1 MKLKSICSL
10 VAIMLAVIPPC
21 ASAQDEQE
29 LKKTV
34 VLDNIRTT
42 ATRQRPQSA
51 NTTDHRLTPE
61 SALQQVAFAM
71 QWMIGANRKSNV
83 DGILTRGVNP
93 KTSPQSFYNLK
104 NLHRKRFLG
113 YERQGT
119 AGGMNIGWTDDAS
132 SNTAERFSAWGIFPK
147 DGDPRRPGSGN
158 PAANSNGLRK
168 SPVVY
173 GEIVAIGWWP
183 PQSGTIAYR
192 YSEFSQADGAHVP
205 RFLTYKRR
213 NVGPNM
219 EWSSYGASY
228 EWVILGG
235 EPGTPVRRGED
246 KVILFNLRV
255 KKPLLFIGRQS
266 GANVGFFGEPGI
278 VGKVV
283 PRDYK
288 DIEPPVWSRLM
299 LKPAQDAIR

>member
-10 VAIMLAVIPPC
+10 VAIVLLAAAVD
-21 ASAQDEQE
+21 ASAQDQQE
-29 LKKTV
+29 LKKTI
-34 VLDNIRTT
+34 VLDSVRTT
-42 ATRQRPQSA
+42 ATRQQPQSTS
-51 NTTDHRLTPE
+51 TTDHRLTPE
-61 SALQQVAFAM
+61 AALQQVKFAQ
-71 QWMIGANRKSNV
+71 QWMIGANRKSNI

-93 KTSPQSFYNLK
+93 RTAPQSFYNLK

-113 YERQGT
+113 YERQG
-119 AGGMNIGWTDDAS
+119 AARGMNIGWTDDAS
-132 SNTAERFSAWGIFPK
+132 SATATRFSAWGIFPK
-147 DGDPRRPGSGN
+147 QGDPRRANSGN
-158 PAANSNGLRK
+158 LAAQSNGLRK

-183 PQSGTIAYR
+183 PLSGTIAYR
-192 YSEFSQADGAHVP
+192 YSEFSQADGEHVP

-235 EPGTPVRRGED
+235 EPGAPVRRGED

-255 KKPLLFIGRQS
+255 KKPLLFIGRQT
-266 GANVGFFGEPGI
+266 GARVGFFGEPGI
-278 VGKVV
+278 MGTVI
-283 PRDYK
+283 PADYK
-288 DIEPPVWSRLM
+288 DVEPAVWSRLM
-299 LKPAQDAIR
+299 LKPAQDVIR

>member
-1 MKLKSICSL
+1 MKLKAICSL
-10 VAIMLAVIPPC
+10 VAIILLAAAVD
-21 ASAQDEQE
+21 ASAQDKQE

-42 ATRQRPQSA
+42 VPRQRPQGA
-51 NTTDHRLTPE
+51 NTRDNRLTPAA
-61 SALQQVAFAM
+61 ALQQVEFAR
-71 QWMIGANRKSNV
+71 QWMIGANRRSNV

-93 KTSPQSFYNLK
+93 KTTPQSFYNLK
-104 NLHRKRFLG
+104 NLQRKRFLG

-119 AGGMNIGWTDDAS
+119 ARGMNIGWTDDAS
-132 SNTAERFSAWGIFPK
+132 ATTAEKFGAWGIFPK
-147 DGDPRRPGSGN
+147 EGDPRRPNSGDQ
-158 PAANSNGLRK
+158 AAHGNGLRK

-183 PQSGTIAYR
+183 PLSGTIAYR

-205 RFLTYKRR
+205 RFLTYTRR

-246 KVILFNLRV
+246 RVILFNLRV

-278 VGKVV
+278 WGTVI
-283 PRDYK
+283 PTSYK
-288 DIEPPVWSRLM
+288 NVEPAVWSRLM